1 MDTSQSH
8 ISAPPPVLKR
18 GQSLFAGPGVIAATL
33 VLVALAG
40 AGWWTLHTSRQAQHA
55 AREETMRAS
64 AQFLGAAAER
74 MIESGELSPLRTL
87 VAGATASHHFHSI
100 RIAAS
105 DAAGTVIAESSPLEG
120 FTFPALPE
128 KWTPSASRPLATTIE
143 ATRDGRAR
151 ITVPLDIAS
160 RGPAVLEI
168 EDAPMAPAW
177 TDWRSQIG
185 LGGIAAGALLAMFG
199 FGRALHR
206 RYRALSAIRESL
218 AAMQA
223 GDNDPAVLAVA
234 PTFGPEADAWNRMLF
249 ERADMLARAA
259 RAGAEQRLGDRRA
272 GRDGDLLSLCDA
284 MWQGLVM
291 VDDRMRVKFVNGAG
305 AVFLRAKREDMAGKD
320 ASGFITD
327 AKVLAALRGLTSGTS
342 RGRSIVE
349 VDADKS
355 PARPG
360 ARPEGTGSVFRYSMR
375 PVRKEDNASAL
386 IVIEDITQQRVAEE
400 ARHSFVA
407 SATHELRT
415 PLTNMRLYIDSLLE
429 EPDQDVLKRTEAV
442 NVLSQEVRRLER
454 LVGDMLSVAQIESGS
469 VRLNTGDV
477 RLEPIFEEMK
487 SDFGE
492 QARQKEIK
500 LRFDLPPKW
509 PRLVGDRDKI
519 VMALHNLVGNAIK
532 YTPPGG
538 EVVVRANWA
547 GDDKPFSCEIIDSG
561 IGIKDEE
568 QTLVFE
574 KFYRAKDRRLA
585 GITGTGLGLAI
596 AREVV
601 RLHGGDIAL
610 KSVID
615 KGSTFTMTLP
625 AKAA

>member
-1 MDTSQSH
+1 LV
-8 ISAPPPVLKR
+8 AV
-18 GQSLFAGPGVIAATL
+18 PGIIAAALILCTL
-33 VLVALAG
+33 GG
-40 AGWWTLHTSRQAQHA
+40 AGWWSLHSAELSRRA
-55 AREETMRAS
+55 AREQIVRAS
-64 AQFLGAAAER
+64 AQFLAPAAER
-74 MIESGELSPLRTL
+74 MIADNSVSALRML
-87 VAGATASHHFHSI
+87 VADAAPANHFHSV
-100 RIAAS
+100 RITLPDTTS
-105 DAAGTVIAESSPLEG
+105 TVIADSSPAEG
-120 FTFPALPE
+120 GGFKFTTPPAEWKSL
-128 KWTPSASRPLATTIE
+128 ASHAPQASFDL
-143 ATRDGRAR
+143 TRDGRAR
-151 ITVPLDIAS
+151 ITVPLDVPNK
-160 RGPAVLEI
+160 GPAVLEI
-168 EDAPMAPAW
+168 EDGPAGPVW
-177 TDWRSQIG
+177 SDWRNQIG
-185 LGGIAAGALLAMFG
+185 IGAIAAAALIAMFG
-199 FGRALHR
+199 FSRALHR
-206 RYRALSAIRESL
+206 RFRALSAIRESL

-223 GDNDPAVLAVA
+223 GDNDPAILAVA
-234 PTFGPEADAWNRMLF
+234 SSFGPEADAWNRLLT
-249 ERADMLARAA
+249 ERADMLAKAA
-259 RAGAEQRLGDRRA
+259 RTGAEQKLGDRRG
-272 GRDGDLLSLCDA
+272 GRDGDLFSLCDA
-284 MWQGLVM
+284 MWQGLIL
-291 VDDRMRVKFVNGAG
+291 VDERMKVKYANGAG
-305 AVFLRAKREDMAGKD
+305 AVFLRAKRDEMIGKD
-320 ASGFITD
+320 AAGFVTD
-327 AKVLAALRGLTSGTS
+327 AKVLAALKGLTSGS
-342 RGRSIVE
+342 ARGRSIVE

-355 PARPG
+355 PEQAGPKL
-360 ARPEGTGSVFRYSMR
+360 EGTGSVFRYSMR
-375 PVRKEDNASAL
+375 PVRKEDNAAAL

-429 EPDQDVLKRTEAV
+429 EPDQDVAKRTEAV

-454 LVGDMLSVAQIESGS
+454 LVGDMLSVAQIESGT

-487 SDFGE
+487 SDFAE

-509 PRLVGDRDKI
+509 PRLEGDRDKI

-532 YTPPGG
+532 YTPAGG
-538 EVVVRANWA
+538 EVVVRANTDEKTFA
-547 GDDKPFSCEIIDSG
+547 CEVIDSG

-574 KFYRAKDRRLA
+574 KFYRAKDKRIV

-601 RLHGGDIAL
+601 RLHGGDISL